1 MSVAKNMSSCGRE
14 LDDDRDEPEC
24 ADAEG
29 AELDE
34 PSGYEPL

>member
-1 MSVAKNMSSCGRE
+1 MSDGKDMSSCERE
-14 LDDDRDEPEC
+14 LHDDRDEPEG

-29 AELDE
+29 ADLDE

>member
-1 MSVAKNMSSCGRE
+1 MSDGKDMSSCESE
-14 LDDDRDEPEC
+14 LPDDRDEPES

-29 AELDE
+29 ADRDE

>member
-1 MSVAKNMSSCGRE
+1 MSDANNMSSCERE
-14 LDDDRDEPEC
+14 LPDDRDEPES

-29 AELDE
+29 ADRDE